1 MAGSLEF
8 YFDFISPYAYL
19 GSQKIDDLAAK
30 NGRSVKWRP
39 LLTGVTVLNI
49 MGLKGVAETP
59 LKGPYAQH
67 DIPRFAR
74 YLNIP
79 FNRPEGIL
87 KPLAPA
93 RAFVWLDARDPDAAA
108 AFARSFFRAQ
118 WGEAQNLSVPEAVAG
133 FAATLGHDKNAVLKA
148 IGDEAVKEAL
158 KQRVSAA
165 VSAGVFGVPTVAVD
179 EELFWGV
186 DRFSMVD
193 DWLTRGGW

>member
-30 NGRSVKWRP
+30 HGRSVKWRP
-39 LLTGVTVLNI
+39 LLTGVTVLKV

-93 RAFVWLDARDPDAAA
+93 RAFVWLDDRDPDAAA
-108 AFARSFFRAQ
+108 AFA
-118 WGEAQNLSVPEAVAG
+118 LS
-133 FAATLGHDKNAVLKA
+133 LIH
-148 IGDEAVKEAL
+148 I
-158 KQRVSAA
+158 
-165 VSAGVFGVPTVAVD
+165 
-179 EELFWGV
+179 
-186 DRFSMVD
+186 
-193 DWLTRGGW
+193 